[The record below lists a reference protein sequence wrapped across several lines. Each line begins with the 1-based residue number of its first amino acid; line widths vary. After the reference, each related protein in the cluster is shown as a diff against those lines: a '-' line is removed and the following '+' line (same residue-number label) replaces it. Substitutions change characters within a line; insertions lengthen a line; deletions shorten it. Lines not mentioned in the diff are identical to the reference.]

1 VGDPKQTDTSRESR
15 TAISTLEL
23 TTSDDTKGDAV
34 KLFRGYKDGPQLLLA
49 TQSVDRQYELSSDL
63 THAQIYP
70 VHGGPSLVHEGEIK
84 KDLWHYYF
92 DAWPDH
98 GVPDGIAVKRLKA
111 LILEVGRKREE
122 LGDCEV
128 WVHW

>member
-1 VGDPKQTDTSRESR
+1 
-15 TAISTLEL
+15 L
-23 TTSDDTKGDAV
+23 TRAK
-34 KLFRGYKDGPQLLLA
+34 
-49 TQSVDRQYELSSDL
+49 
-63 THAQIYP
+63 IYP
-70 VHGGPSLVHEGEIK
+70 VHGGADLTHDGELQ

-98 GVPDGIAVKRLKA
+98 GVPEGIAIKRLKA
-111 LILEVGRKREE
+111 LVLEVGRKREE